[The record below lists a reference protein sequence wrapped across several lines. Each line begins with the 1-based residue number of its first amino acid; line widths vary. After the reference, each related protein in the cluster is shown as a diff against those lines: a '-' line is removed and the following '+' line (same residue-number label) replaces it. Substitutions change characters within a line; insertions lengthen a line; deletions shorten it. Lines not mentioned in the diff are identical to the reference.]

1 MPNRQRGQ
9 YARTAGRR
17 REIARAVLRLVEE
30 KGHANVTTAE
40 VARRA
45 RTSEATVL
53 YHYPSKDH
61 LLVAALE
68 HAEAANADRGAFDL
82 TELSAL
88 VRRATT
94 HQEPVLRLHTVLAG
108 NAATPDHPAGEY
120 FARRHAAAIDEFR
133 RLVERRQRAGE
144 AHPGLDAADVARQ
157 IVAVWDGLKAQW
169 LVDPSFDLAETL
181 IRAVRLLTAQNW
193 MDVRRTLLAPETG
206 L

>member
-30 KGHANVTTAE
+30 KGHAQVTTAE

-53 YHYPSKDH
+53 YHFPGKDH

-68 HAEAANADRGAFDL
+68 YADAASADREVRDLAGLRAF
-82 TELSAL
+82 

-94 HQEPVLRLHTVLAG
+94 HHEPVLRLHTVLAG
-108 NAATPDHPAGEY
+108 NAATPDHPAAEY
-120 FARRHAAAIDEFR
+120 FARRNAAAIDEFR
-133 RLVERRQRAGE
+133 RLVEERQRSGD
-144 AHPGLDAADVARQ
+144 AHPGLDPADVARQ
-157 IVAVWDGLKAQW
+157 IVAVWDGLTAQW

-181 IRAVRLLTAQNW
+181 IRAIRRLTAQNW
-193 MDVRRTLLAPETG
+193 MDVRRSLLAPETG